1 MAKKT
6 QGTNLYLID
15 PADDSVIIVGC
26 VTSISG
32 ITASRD
38 QIETT
43 CLEDQARS
51 YEAGM
56 LTPGAA
62 SFGINV
68 GPADASHV
76 RLHELYTSGENL
88 KWALGWSDGVAPPTV
103 LAGDWVLPTTRS
115 WISFE
120 GYISDYPFEFA
131 LSAVVASTIA
141 VQVSGQPVFTPKA

>member
-68 GPADASHV
+68 DPADASHV

>member
-6 QGTNLYLID
+6 QGTNLFLID
-15 PADDSVIIVGC
+15 TDGTTLITVGC

-43 CLEDQARS
+43 CLEAQARS

-68 GPADASHV
+68 DPADASHV
-76 RLHELYTSGENL
+76 RLHELYKEGVNL
-88 KWALGWSDGVAPPTV
+88 KWALGWSDDNVPPTI
-103 LAGDWVLPTTRS
+103 LAGDFVLPTTRS
-115 WISFE
+115 WLTFE
-120 GYISDYPFEFA
+120 GYISDYPFDFA

-141 VQVSGQPVFTPKA
+141 VQVSGYPELTPAV

>member
-15 PADDSVIIVGC
+15 TDGTTLITVGC

-43 CLEDQARS
+43 CLEAQARS

-62 SFGINV
+62 NFGINV
-68 GPADASHV
+68 DPADASHV
-76 RLHELYTSGENL
+76 RLHELYAEGASL
-88 KWALGWSDGVAPPTV
+88 KWALGWSDGTAAPTISG
-103 LAGDWVLPTTRS
+103 GDFVLPTTRS
-115 WISFE
+115 WITFE
-120 GYISDYPFEFA
+120 AYISDYPFEFA

-141 VQVSGQPVFTPKA
+141 VQVSGFPALTPKV